1 MQTEYL
7 KNDFPRTSKDYL
19 TQNRIFSFVAYGI
32 IFIAKRW
39 VELIEQSELMIQKA
53 IIDS

>member
-1 MQTEYL
+1 MQTQYL

-19 TQNRIFSFVAYGI
+19 TQNRIFSFVAYGF

-39 VELIEQSELMIQKA
+39 IELIEQSELVIQKA
-53 IIDS
+53 IIDR